1 MVLLARYAPLA
12 PRLQR
17 LLVAARDLL
26 LELVDRRLRCR
37 SSRARAV
44 WLNHG
49 SALLPPRPRE
59 LATDATRR
67 GRRGRKASGRYRR
80 APDPHT
86 TGSSARPP
94 EPSTPHPTAPGR

>member
-1 MVLLARYAPLA
+1 MLLLALCAPLA
-12 PRLQR
+12 PRLVR

-26 LELVDRRLRCR
+26 LELVDRCLRRR

-49 SALLPPRPRE
+49 SSLLPPRPRD

-67 GRRGRKASGRYRR
+67 GRRGRKPSGRYRQ
-80 APDPHT
+80 AP
-86 TGSSARPP
+86 TGSAARPP
-94 EPSTPHPTAPGR
+94 ERSTPRPTAPGR